1 MSKIVPVSRN
11 ELIKRL
17 KELGFGGPYPGSG
30 HAYMVKEMAEGRLY
44 VTIPNPHHGE
54 DIGVG
59 LLAEILRKAKIS
71 RIEWF
76 SVA

>member
-1 MSKIVPVSRN
+1 
-11 ELIKRL
+11 
-17 KELGFGGPYPGSG
+17 
-30 HAYMVKEMAEGRLY
+30 MVKEMAEGRLY